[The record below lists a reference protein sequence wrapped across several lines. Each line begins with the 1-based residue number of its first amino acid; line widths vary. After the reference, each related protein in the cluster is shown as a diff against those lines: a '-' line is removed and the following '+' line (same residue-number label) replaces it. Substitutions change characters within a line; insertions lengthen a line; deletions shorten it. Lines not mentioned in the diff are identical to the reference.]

1 MPARRKSR
9 QRALQVLFLCDVR
22 KLPAEQAIEQYYT
35 SLYSGEIEQE
45 TGDEPAGP
53 VERDPFM
60 ESLVRGTIAGLEQID
75 QHISQR
81 AANWRLERMPIVDR
95 NLLRMAVYEMKD
107 LGTPPAVVIDE
118 ALELARRYSEEDA
131 VPFINGVL
139 DAVRKVVCPAT
150 ALGAKL

>member
-9 QRALQVLFLCDVR
+9 QRALQVLFLCDAR
-22 KLPAEQAIEQYYT
+22 KLPAEQAIEQYYA
-35 SLYSGEIEQE
+35 SLFSGEVEQE
-45 TGDEPAGP
+45 TGDEPPGP
-53 VERDPFM
+53 LSRDPFM
-60 ESLVRGTIAGLEQID
+60 ESLVRGTIASLEEID
-75 QHISQR
+75 HHISQR
-81 AANWRLERMPIVDR
+81 AANWRLERMPMVDR

-139 DAVRKVVCPAT
+139 DAVRKVVCKTA
-150 ALGAKL
+150 ALGAQL